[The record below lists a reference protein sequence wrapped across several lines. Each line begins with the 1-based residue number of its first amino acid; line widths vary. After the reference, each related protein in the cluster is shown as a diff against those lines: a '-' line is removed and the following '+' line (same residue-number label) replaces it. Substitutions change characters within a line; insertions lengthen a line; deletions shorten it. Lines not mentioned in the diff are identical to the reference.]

1 MGSVVQH
8 RDLAVGDGWLIAYY
22 PRVICAYFGPSVSD
36 AEFERY
42 AQQLDEDLESR
53 ANSSR
58 VGVLYYVPE
67 STSMDSPRRRRVAK
81 VLAKHKHK
89 LARTTVAFAVAT
101 HSPFIRGVLSTL
113 FWMAPP
119 DYPYTVVGSP
129 EEALAFFGEKMH
141 GVDGD
146 GICRAFS
153 SLLPGA
159 QQMTG

>member
-1 MGSVVQH
+1 MGSAVRH

-42 AQQLDEDLESR
+42 AQQLDSDLEAR
-53 ANSSR
+53 PNSSR

-67 STSMDSPRRRRVAK
+67 STAMDSPRRRRVAK
-81 VLAKHKHK
+81 VLAKHKDK

-119 DYPYTVVGSP
+119 DYPHKVVAAP
-129 EEALAFFGEKMH
+129 EEALAFFGEKIH
-141 GVDGD
+141 GLDAKGT
-146 GICRAFS
+146 CRAFM

-159 QQMTG
+159 QQMAG